1 MTIRKHAEK
10 AAEDVFGI
18 LGTPGTDEQSREIPD
33 AIEKAIIEAVLEEAG
48 RCAEVAKACCSADRD
63 MAHKIAEEIHR
74 SHEVL
79 IANLS
84 SMR

>member
-1 MTIRKHAEK
+1 MTLRKHAEK

-18 LGTPGTDEQSREIPD
+18 LGTTPTEQQVGEISD
-33 AIEKAIIEAVLEEAG
+33 AIEKAIIGAVLEEAS
-48 RCAEVAKACCSADRD
+48 RCTDVAKACCSADRD
-63 MAHKIAEEIHR
+63 MAHKIETEIHR
-74 SHEVL
+74 SHKVL